1 MKIKSAEEKVIGI
14 LEKNSDGST
23 ITELVGKL
31 DLSRSTVRVALARL
45 EGERKISYRNIGMAK
60 VYVIGGGR

>member
-14 LEKNSDGST
+14 LEKSSDGST

-45 EGERKISYRNIGMAK
+45 EGERKVSYRNIGMAK
-60 VYVIGGGR
+60 VYVIGGAR